1 MNWVTITK
9 WGLREKT
16 WILKE
21 YSAQRSSNTYF
32 KAFYIPS
39 FVMIPVIR
47 KVNAITGS
55 DIKFD
60 IEFDVS
66 LENPALMS

>member
-1 MNWVTITK
+1 
-9 WGLREKT
+9 
-16 WILKE
+16 
-21 YSAQRSSNTYF
+21 
-32 KAFYIPS
+32 
-39 FVMIPVIR
+39 MIPVIR
-47 KVNAITGS
+47 KVNAITGR